1 MRDIRIVERDGK
13 LWFECDDSYYDCEVR
28 GEDVALVLS
37 HSWGGGHSQAGEAS
51 LPDLLTE
58 VVVCRDR
65 DALGT
70 FITRATLEAW
80 EKTVRAALSRPHRE
94 T

>member
-37 HSWGGGHSQAGEAS
+37 HSWGVTHRPAPGLRQRSCPATGCVCARSWLWRIA
-51 LPDLLTE
+51 PDGW
-58 VVVCRDR
+58 RR
-65 DALGT
+65 
-70 FITRATLEAW
+70 
-80 EKTVRAALSRPHRE
+80 
-94 T
+94 